1 MCGAPGMRRSRLC
14 LLDYTFRPYQAS
26 IQVDVFP
33 SSCQQSYL
41 GICTLGVALL
51 NAAALLK
58 PSRGAGAGFS
68 NKAFVGMILEDMLEP
83 TLELD
88 GVRVRGVT
96 PCLGVAPPT
105 AFCCLNAS
113 AGGGTVAGGGGG
125 GGGGT

>member
-1 MCGAPGMRRSRLC
+1 M
-14 LLDYTFRPYQAS
+14 QE
-26 IQVDVFP
+26 DVFP
-33 SSCQQSYL
+33 FSCQQSYL

-58 PSRGAGAGFS
+58 PSLGAGAGFS

>member
-1 MCGAPGMRRSRLC
+1 MITLFALIRQVSHHT
-14 LLDYTFRPYQAS
+14 LLAS
-26 IQVDVFP
+26 A
-33 SSCQQSYL
+33 CQQSYL

-51 NAAALLK
+51 NAAAFALK

>member
-1 MCGAPGMRRSRLC
+1 MITLFALIRQVSHHT
-14 LLDYTFRPYQAS
+14 LLAS
-26 IQVDVFP
+26 A
-33 SSCQQSYL
+33 CQQSYL

-51 NAAALLK
+51 NAAAFALK

-68 NKAFVGMILEDMLEP
+68 NKAFVGMTLFDM
-83 TLELD
+83 LELD